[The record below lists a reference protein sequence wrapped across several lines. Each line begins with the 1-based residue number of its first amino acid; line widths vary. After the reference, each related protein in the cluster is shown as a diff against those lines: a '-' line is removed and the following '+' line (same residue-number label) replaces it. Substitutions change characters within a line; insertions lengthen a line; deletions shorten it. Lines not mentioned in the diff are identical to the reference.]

1 MRYRLLSKF
10 IIGTVVS
17 TVVALAQT
25 PPAPATT
32 LAFEVASIKP
42 AGPLDPMKIQS
53 GQMRIGMKVDKGLVD
68 IGAMSLTE
76 LICLSFKVKPHQVAG
91 PSWLTGDRFNIKAKI
106 PDGATEE
113 QVPEMLQALLIERF
127 KLSFHKD
134 TKEAPVYA
142 LIVAK
147 GGHKMKEAVPEKEAP
162 PIDDKNTM
170 TVGQGK
176 DQVKITGDPQ
186 RGNMVVRGG
195 GTGTMRMAMGEK
207 GMKMEA
213 SAVKME
219 VLVEMLGRFVDR
231 PVVDQTELKGEFQ
244 VTLELSMEDLMNVA
258 RAAGMAVPPGGP
270 GGPGGRGGGGGEPGR
285 AAPAESVGDPGGG
298 SIFQSVQQLGLKLD
312 PRKAPID
319 RIVIDHVEKAP
330 TEN

>member
-1 MRYRLLSKF
+1 MRYKLLPKF
-10 IIGTVVS
+10 IIGVV
-17 TVVALAQT
+17 LATASAFAQN
-25 PPAPATT
+25 PPAPVTT

-42 AGPLDPMKIQS
+42 AGPLDPVKIQS
-53 GQMRIGMKVDKGLVD
+53 GQMRIGMKVDKALVD

-76 LICLSFKVKPHQVAG
+76 LICVAFKVKPHQVAG
-91 PSWLTGDRFNIKAKI
+91 PNWMTVDRFNVKAKM

-113 QVPEMLQALLIERF
+113 QVPEMLKALLIERF
-127 KLSFHKD
+127 QLTFHKD
-134 TKEAPVYA
+134 TKEASVYA
-142 LIVAK
+142 LIVGK
-147 GGHKMKEAVPEKEAP
+147 GGHKMKEAVPETAP
-162 PIDDKNTM
+162 PPVDDKNTM

-176 DQVKITGDPQ
+176 DQVKISGDPQ
-186 RGNMVVRGG
+186 RGNVVVRGG

-231 PVVDQTELKGEFQ
+231 PVVDQTELKGEYQ

-258 RAAGMAVPPGGP
+258 RAAGVAVPP

-285 AAPAESVGDPGGG
+285 AAPAENIGDPGGG

-312 PRKAPID
+312 PRKAPIE
-319 RIVIDHVEKAP
+319 RIVIDRVEKTP

>member
-1 MRYRLLSKF
+1 MRYKLLSKF
-10 IIGTVVS
+10 LIGIMLASVG
-17 TVVALAQT
+17 ALAQT
-25 PPAPATT
+25 PAAPATA

-53 GQMRIGMKVDKGLVD
+53 GQMRIGMKVDKALVD
-68 IGAMSLTE
+68 IGAMTLTE
-76 LICLSFKVKPHQVAG
+76 LVCVAFKVKPHQVAG
-91 PSWLTGDRFNIKAKI
+91 PAWLTVDRFNVKAKM
-106 PDGATEE
+106 PDGSNEE

-127 KLSFHKD
+127 KLTFHKD
-134 TKEAPVYA
+134 TKEGSVYA

-147 GGHKMKEAVPEKEAP
+147 GGHKMKDAVPETAP
-162 PIDDKNTM
+162 PPVDDKNTM

-176 DQVKITGDPQ
+176 DQVKISGDPQ
-186 RGNMVVRGG
+186 RGNVVVRGG

-231 PVVDQTELKGEFQ
+231 PVVDQTDLKGEFQ

-270 GGPGGRGGGGGEPGR
+270 GGRGGGGGGEPGR
-285 AAPAESVGDPGGG
+285 AAPAENIGDPGGG

-319 RIVIDHVEKAP
+319 RIVIDHVEKTP